1 MTLPPDTDSGATDGV
16 DVFAPRQETFLA
28 RYPRKVKL
36 AATVALLAL
45 LIAPWF
51 FFGDDDADTKKAKQT
66 VVKADPAFRAA
77 APESIKPLPA
87 SRTAPPPAAP
97 LTSAEEAAIIA
108 LNDANDRSVRMARA
122 PDPGITEDSAE
133 GSLPKIGEDG
143 RKPWQIYARPFDN
156 ADKRPRV
163 AIVMMNMG
171 MSRVATDAVLQKL
184 HANVTLAF
192 DVQSQV
198 VGSWMGRARQDGHE
212 LLLSLPMEPFD
223 YPRSDPGP
231 NALLTNLPNS
241 DNLQRLLW
249 GLRQGTGYVGVTTIS
264 GSRFM
269 TNPKKM
275 LPILEV
281 LRQRGLM
288 VFDTRIVPHSV
299 IKDFAKNMAIPVAVN
314 TQRLDEIY
322 APDAIDAALGQ
333 LEQSARV
340 NGRAIG
346 FALPT
351 PVMIDR
357 LENWIKQLPS
367 HGVALAPL
375 SAMVE

>member
-1 MTLPPDTDSGATDGV
+1 MNLPPDTDSGATK
-16 DVFAPRQETFLA
+16 DVGAFVPRQETFLA

-36 AATVALLAL
+36 AATAVLLAL
-45 LIAPWF
+45 LIALWF
-51 FFGDDDADTKKAKQT
+51 LGGGDTDEKKTKQT
-66 VVKADPAFRAA
+66 VVKADPAFMAA
-77 APESIKPLPA
+77 RPESVKPLV
-87 SRTAPPPAAP
+87 TAQKDATIAAP

-108 LNDANDRSVRMARA
+108 LNDTNDRSVRMARA

-163 AIVMMNMG
+163 AIVMMDMG
-171 MSRVATDAVLQKL
+171 MSRVATDAALQKL

-192 DVQSQV
+192 DVQSHV
-198 VGSWMGRARQDGHE
+198 VGAWMGRARQDGHE

-249 GLRQGTGYVGVTTIS
+249 GLRQGTGYVGVTTTS

-288 VFDTRIVPHSV
+288 AFDTRIVPHSV
-299 IKDFAKNMAIPVAVN
+299 IKDFAKNLAIPVAVN
-314 TQRLDEIY
+314 TQRLDELF

-333 LEQSARV
+333 LEQTARV
-340 NGRAIG
+340 NGRAVG

-357 LENWIKQLPS
+357 LEHWIKQLPS
-367 HGVALAPL
+367 HGIALAPL

>member
-1 MTLPPDTDSGATDGV
+1 MSLLPDTDSDATNGGDG
-16 DVFAPRQETFLA
+16 FSPRRETFLA
-28 RYPRKVKL
+28 RYPRNVKL
-36 AATVALLAL
+36 AATAALLAL

-51 FFGDDDADTKKAKQT
+51 FGGDGADAEKGQKTI
-66 VVKADPAFRAA
+66 VKADPAFMAAQPESVKPLAA
-77 APESIKPLPA
+77 AQKNAIA
-87 SRTAPPPAAP
+87 AAP

-108 LNDANDRSVRMARA
+108 LNDTNDRSVRMARA

-171 MSRVATDAVLQKL
+171 MSRTATDAALQKL

-192 DVQSQV
+192 DVQSHV

-264 GSRFM
+264 GSRLM

-314 TQRLDEIY
+314 TQRLDELF

-333 LEQSARV
+333 LEQIARV
-340 NGRAIG
+340 NGRAVG

-357 LENWIKQLPS
+357 LEHWIKQLPS
-367 HGVALAPL
+367 HGIALAPL